1 MPTHFHFY
9 EPPHVCGNK
18 LNQNIQ
24 DLTLSARDRWTH
36 QGCTKGKQFY
46 GMQSIGGQFGGHEPR
61 IYPFVSCDRVCVC
74 VCQDPGC
81 NLPSQHTVCTH
92 SLTYMFVG
100 GQISI
105 TSSIILGENWF
116 GMQPSCSCITHTPCD
131 SQRKARRATG
141 ENSFVAAP
149 PNWNN
154 MQGTAYIYM
163 KRKWKSKFQAPG
175 DEKSMSQQ
183 MLYIHLSQD
192 MRDQRIKGAVVAR
205 KRGDLFNRRNVA
217 FNKCSK

>member
-1 MPTHFHFY
+1 
-9 EPPHVCGNK
+9 
-18 LNQNIQ
+18 
-24 DLTLSARDRWTH
+24 
-36 QGCTKGKQFY
+36 
-46 GMQSIGGQFGGHEPR
+46 
-61 IYPFVSCDRVCVC
+61 
-74 VCQDPGC
+74 
-81 NLPSQHTVCTH
+81 
-92 SLTYMFVG
+92 
-100 GQISI
+100 
-105 TSSIILGENWF
+105 
-116 GMQPSCSCITHTPCD
+116 
-131 SQRKARRATG
+131 
-141 ENSFVAAP
+141 
-149 PNWNN
+149 